1 MIATNYGPIPEMVD
15 DEVGSLFE
23 LGDEV
28 DLAGKIIAELSQWD
42 RLMEK
47 GRKGRERVVDRFS
60 FRNSCLEFEGLYE
73 DLVNGSTIY
82 HDYCICWAGKDAQS
96 TPCTRLSE
104 NLSLLVDVD
113 IEYRAP

>member
-1 MIATNYGPIPEMVD
+1 MSSGVPVIATNYGPIPEMVD

-28 DLAGKIIAELSQWD
+28 DLARKIIAELSQWD

-73 DLVNGSTIY
+73 DLVNGSN
-82 HDYCICWAGKDAQS
+82 D
-96 TPCTRLSE
+96 LS
-104 NLSLLVDVD
+104 
-113 IEYRAP
+113 